1 MLISENHLYFELE
14 IMELHCNRIIHI
26 LKNNCLEDQR
36 SLFLAFAKL
45 DFVSFSIGYIFPQV
59 LLFLL
64 LHVLLGS
71 RMLAFV

>member
-45 DFVSFSIGYIFPQV
+45 DFVSFSIGYIFP
-59 LLFLL
+59 
-64 LHVLLGS
+64 
-71 RMLAFV
+71 